1 MEHGVP
7 FANNFPNPPNQDQNG
22 CDYNNV
28 RYVGWEASSG
38 DSQLTRSLYT
48 KRNIDTISR
57 KVTELTMGVHPDNI
71 RIIVPDSNICMVID
85 GVWQSYA
92 PLIGGIYTKDIM
104 PMTGNYQ
111 GQGLLPE
118 NYVRDIVDRTIEAI
132 VSQIRNVYGMMENN
146 SKLTVW
152 STVLGDFNEQG
163 LRSHSQIPVRNRK
176 PQSMFFSMNY

>member
-7 FANNFPNPPNQDQNG
+7 FANNFPNPPDQDQKG
-22 CDYNNV
+22 CDYNDM
-28 RYVGWEASSG
+28 RHVGWSSSG
-38 DSQLTRSLYT
+38 DTQLTRSLYT

-57 KVTELTMGVHPDNI
+57 KVTELTMGVHPDNV

-85 GVWQSYA
+85 GVWQSYV
-92 PLIGGIYTKDIM
+92 PPVGGIYTKDVM

-111 GQGLLPE
+111 GQGFLPE
-118 NYVRDIVDRTIEAI
+118 NYVRDIIDRTIEAI
-132 VSQIRNVYGMMENN
+132 VSQIRNIYGMMENN

-176 PQSMFFSMNY
+176 PQSMFINMNY

>member
-85 GVWQSYA
+85 LILSY
-92 PLIGGIYTKDIM
+92 
-104 PMTGNYQ
+104 
-111 GQGLLPE
+111 
-118 NYVRDIVDRTIEAI
+118 
-132 VSQIRNVYGMMENN
+132 
-146 SKLTVW
+146 
-152 STVLGDFNEQG
+152 
-163 LRSHSQIPVRNRK
+163 
-176 PQSMFFSMNY
+176 